1 MPGDAIHNWFVEW
14 ERLIRDIDYAGARKL
29 FDDDV
34 VGFGTYMRLV
44 HGIDELVDAQWR
56 SIWGRITDFR
66 FDLDSLTS
74 RTSADGLSGWGLCL
88 WTSTGYDADHRPFAR
103 PGRATVLLTRS
114 AVDAPWL
121 GVHTHLSLVPGTP
134 QQTFGALVH
143 P

>member
-1 MPGDAIHNWFVEW
+1 MPGDAIRDWFVEW
-14 ERLIRDIDYAGARKL
+14 EQLIRAVDYAGARRL
-29 FDDDV
+29 FDQEV

-56 SIWGRITDFR
+56 SIWGRISDFR
-66 FDLDSLTS
+66 FDLDSLAT
-74 RTSADGLSGWGLCL
+74 RTSPDGLSGSGICL
-88 WTSTGYDADHRPFAR
+88 WSSTGYDADRRAFVR

-114 AVDAPWL
+114 TLDAPWL

-134 QQTFGALVH
+134 QQTFG